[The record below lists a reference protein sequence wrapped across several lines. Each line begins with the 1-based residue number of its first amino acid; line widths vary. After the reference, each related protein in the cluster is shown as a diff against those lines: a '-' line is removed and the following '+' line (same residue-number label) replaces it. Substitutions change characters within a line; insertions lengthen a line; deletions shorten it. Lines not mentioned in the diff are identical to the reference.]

1 MTNTNQETSPRV
13 QVTFYPPLDLRQEID
28 RVARDKGRSQ
38 WIIEACREKLE
49 REKREP

>member
-1 MTNTNQETSPRV
+1 MADGKQEAAPRV

-28 RVARDKGRSQ
+28 RVASDKGRSQ